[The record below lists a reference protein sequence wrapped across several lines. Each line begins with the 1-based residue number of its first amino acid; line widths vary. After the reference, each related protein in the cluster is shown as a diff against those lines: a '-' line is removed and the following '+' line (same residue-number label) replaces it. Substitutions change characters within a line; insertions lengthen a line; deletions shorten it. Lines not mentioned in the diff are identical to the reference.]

1 MGLPYRVYSIWFVIG
16 LFKLDELVVQVYSYS
31 AALAGQRPSDPSY
44 RPNSRLSNK
53 SLGRLADLS

>member
-1 MGLPYRVYSIWFVIG
+1 MGLPYRVYSIWFVI
-16 LFKLDELVVQVYSYS
+16 FKLDELVVQLYSYS

-53 SLGRLADLS
+53 SLGRQADLS